1 MSRHNWGWV
10 RVQRKGL
17 GSSTQI
23 QPTYIELEFEK
34 AILTGSLAD
43 LWFRHGLKQACT
55 WIGKEAND

>member
-1 MSRHNWGWV
+1 
-10 RVQRKGL
+10 VQRKGL